1 MKSYKLISN
10 FEAMKKAKKI
20 GIWMDYSVA
29 HLMGFIDEAIDL
41 ETIELELKQQLKE
54 NSLFKG
60 EKIMYDKD
68 LLYKREYYKNI
79 SEVILNY
86 NEVIL
91 FGPTSAKTE
100 LFNNLSDDDRFE
112 NINFIIMQTDKM
124 NNTQRLTFV
133 NDYFQ

>member
-1 MKSYKLISN
+1 MKP
-10 FEAMKKAKKI
+10 AKKI

-29 HLMGFIDEAIDL
+29 HLMGFITEAMYI
-41 ETIELELKQQLKE
+41 ETIELKLTQQSKE
-54 NSLFKG
+54 NILFKG
-60 EKIMYDKD
+60 EEIIYDKD
-68 LLYKREYYKNI
+68 LLCKQEFYKNI

-100 LFNNLSDDDRFE
+100 LFENLSDDDRFE

-124 NNTQRLTFV
+124 NNSQRLTFV